1 MQHQQLEPRLPVTPS
16 PFSPPSPSLLASCV
30 ACRERERL
38 LAVNVDDVPQPDL
51 PRRSRTAAPSGCHS
65 WRRRAR
71 TNKGRGIH
79 REQGEGGGNSLAC
92 VGHCKRRGGA
102 SLGWGPGQARTN
114 QTRPN
119 QTRGRAS
126 QTGNP
131 SISRWQTAIAGCT
144 SMWIRYTNRRQSVSL
159 LRLPSKRLKTL
170 GSSRRKTFKKL

>member
-16 PFSPPSPSLLASCV
+16 PFSHPSPPSLLASCV

-79 REQGEGGGNSLAC
+79 REQEGRGGNSLAC
-92 VGHCKRRGGA
+92 VARWGEPR
-102 SLGWGPGQARTN
+102 LGPRPDQNRTER
-114 QTRPN
+114 TRPDP
-119 QTRGRAS
+119 G
-126 QTGNP
+126 TGQSN
-131 SISRWQTAIAGCT
+131 
-144 SMWIRYTNRRQSVSL
+144 RQSIHQPLADSNC
-159 LRLPSKRLKTL
+159 RLHVDVNTL
-170 GSSRRKTFKKL
+170 HKSGSIG